1 METPRVTDAGF
12 WLGDE
17 PRLLEPGAEGLAQWA
32 ADQGELAA
40 HVLFLTSGSSGAA
53 KWVALSREAL
63 RCSAESVNA
72 HLRVRADDVWGLAL
86 PERHV
91 GGFGVLA
98 RGFFAG
104 VEVARY
110 VGKWQPVGFR
120 DWLEAADVSL
130 VSLVPTQL
138 VDLVA
143 AALTAPRRLRVV
155 VAGGGAVSAEL
166 GEAARALGWP
176 VLASFGMTEAGSQI
190 ATAPLEQLGESFSA
204 APLPLL
210 GPWQARVDD
219 DGCLAVRG
227 EALFSGYVVGVDGGW
242 SFLARRGEWFQTTD
256 LVALGAD
263 GLTPLGRADR
273 RVKVLGELVDLDEVE
288 REIAKTA
295 LPLPD
300 VWKIID
306 LPDPRRGCRL
316 VLVSESVPPSAAMQA
331 AIGAYQAHASGPTR
345 LAGTAVVAAFP
356 RGELGKLQM
365 AQLRLLAEP
374 QEAVNPWPDIQG

>member
-1 METPRVTDAGF
+1 METPRVTDASF

-17 PRLLEPGAEGLAQWA
+17 PRLLEPGAGGLAQWA
-32 ADQGELAA
+32 GDQAELAA
-40 HVLFLTSGSSGAA
+40 HVLFLTSGSSCAA
-53 KWVALSREAL
+53 KWVALSRGAL
-63 RCSAESVNA
+63 RCSAEAVNA

-104 VEVARY
+104 VGVARY
-110 VGKWQPVGFR
+110 VGKWQPMGFR
-120 DWLEAADVSL
+120 GWLEAADVSL

-143 AALTAPRRLRVV
+143 AGLTAPRRLRAVI
-155 VAGGGAVSAEL
+155 AGGGAVSGEL

-190 ATAPLEQLGESFSA
+190 ATAPLQQLDEGFCP

-210 GPWQARVDD
+210 SGWDARVGPS
-219 DGCLAVRG
+219 GCLELRG
-227 EALFSGYVVGVDGGW
+227 GGLFSGYVVSRGGGW
-242 SFLARRGEWFQTTD
+242 EFLSRVGEWFASSD
-256 LVALGAD
+256 RVALSD
-263 GLTPLGRADR
+263 EGLTPLGRADR
-273 RVKVLGELVDLDEVE
+273 RVKVLGELVDLDEIE

-300 VWKIID
+300 VWKIMD
-306 LPDPRRGCRL
+306 LPDARRGCRL
-316 VLVSESVPPSAAMQA
+316 VLVSESAPPSAALQA
-331 AIGAYQAHASGPTR
+331 ALVAYQAQASGPAR
-345 LAGTAVVAAFP
+345 MAGTAVVAAFP

-365 AQLRLLAEP
+365 AELRVMAE
-374 QEAVNPWPDIQG
+374 QGGATEVAF

>member
-1 METPRVTDAGF
+1 METPRVTDASF
-12 WLGDE
+12 WLGED
-17 PRLLEPGAEGLAQWA
+17 PRLLEPGAGGLAQWA
-32 ADQGELAA
+32 AGQAELAG

-63 RCSAESVNA
+63 RCSAEAVNA

-104 VEVARY
+104 VEVARF
-110 VGKWQPVGFR
+110 VGKWQPQGFR

-155 VAGGGAVSAEL
+155 VAGGGAVGNEL

-190 ATAPLEQLGESFSA
+190 ATAPLEQLGEGFSA

-210 GPWQARVDD
+210 GPWQARVDH

-242 SFLARRGEWFQTTD
+242 SFLPRSGEWFQTTD
-256 LVALGAD
+256 RVALGTA
-263 GLTPLGRADR
+263 GLTPMGRADR
-273 RVKVLGELVDLDEVE
+273 RVKVLGELVDLDEIE
-288 REIAKTA
+288 RAIAQTA
-295 LPLPD
+295 LPD

-316 VLVSESVPPSAAMQA
+316 VLVSEAVPPSAAMRA
-331 AIGAYQAHASGPTR
+331 ALAAYQAHASGPTR

-374 QEAVNPWPDIQG
+374 QEAVKPWPDIQG